1 MLQRAIFGLGT
12 TEMVVIL
19 AVVLIFFGPKKLPEL
34 AKGLGKGL
42 REFRKASD
50 EVGQAIHEASV
61 EEIEAP
67 QGSVTP
73 TATQVT
79 TEPEVVE
86 SPEQT

>member
-73 TATQVT
+73 TTTQVAN
-79 TEPEVVE
+79 EPEVVE
-86 SPEQT
+86 PSEHK

>member
-19 AVVLIFFGPKKLPEL
+19 AVVLIFFGPRKLPEL

-67 QGSVTP
+67 QGSVAPTTTP
-73 TATQVT
+73 VNNDA
-79 TEPEVVE
+79 EAVE
-86 SPEQT
+86 LPDQK

>member
-12 TEMVVIL
+12 TELVMVL
-19 AVVLIFFGPKKLPEL
+19 AVVLILFGPKKLPEL

-50 EVGQAIHEASV
+50 EVGQAIQEASI

-67 QGSVTP
+67 KGSVTP
-73 TATQVT
+73 TVTAVT
-79 TEPEVVE
+79 TEPELVE
-86 SPEQT
+86 QAEQK